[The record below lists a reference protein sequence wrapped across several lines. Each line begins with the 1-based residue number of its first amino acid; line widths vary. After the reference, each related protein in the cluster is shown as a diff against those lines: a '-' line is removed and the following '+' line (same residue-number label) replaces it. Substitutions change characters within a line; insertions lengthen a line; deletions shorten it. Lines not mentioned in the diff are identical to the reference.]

1 MSDVWTAAKAEQG
14 IYGSIPNPNGNSYNF
29 TVSSRFVEK
38 GDYLRLKNV
47 QLGYTLPNNVAHK
60 MGMSK
65 CRVYVSASNLLTF
78 TKYTGYDPEVAG
90 GVDYGNYP
98 QARTFMMGLNLS
110 F

>member
-1 MSDVWTAAKAEQG
+1 MSEVWTQAKADEG
-14 IYGSIPNPNGNSYNF
+14 IIGTIPNPNGNSYNN

-38 GDYLRLKNV
+38 GDYLRLKNI
-47 QLGYTLPNNVAHK
+47 QLGYTLPNNIAHK
-60 MGMSK
+60 LGMSK
-65 CRVYVSASNLLTF
+65 CRFYVSGSNLITW

-98 QARTFMMGLNLS
+98 QARTLTFGLNLS